1 MGNPTLNGDGIQ
13 DNMAINYVGPVVFT
27 KTLLR
32 ILKESTLSDGAD
44 VRIVN
49 VGSGGYSDISSRQLD
64 YGSISGWNK
73 NFRWSMLPTLRRYQ
87 YSKVAI
93 HLWTNYLSQ
102 QMTNEDP
109 RILVLLVHPG
119 AILSDGA
126 KRSLLTLPFP
136 QFWLWLM
143 GLWMYPQSQG
153 AHTSVFAASAPR
165 DNVHV
170 FPGAYICPP
179 NVAQTQKSFVLDP
192 QRQKE
197 LIDFTEQLLKSWGV

>member
-1 MGNPTLNGDGIQ
+1 MGKPTLNVDGIQ
-13 DNMAINYVGPVVFT
+13 DNMAIKY
-27 KTLLR
+27 
-32 ILKESTLSDGAD
+32 ESALSDGAD

-49 VGSGGYSDISSRQLD
+49 VGSGGYSDISP
-64 YGSISGWNK
+64 W
-73 NFRWSMLPTLRRYQ
+73 RYQ

-136 QFWLWLM
+136 RFWLWLM

-153 AHTSVFAASAPR
+153 AHTSVFAANAPR
-165 DNVHV
+165 DNVHI

-197 LIDFTEQLLKSWGV
+197 LVDFTERLLTSWGV